1 MVRKCKDC
9 GATLSS
15 HNPGLLCWPCQEK
28 KKEQLQGI
36 IGDTPHY
43 TVENL
48 CLLLG
53 LGNPESVK
61 RLGRKGKIPG
71 RLPGVRQQLYLR
83 EEVDRWIYGESKE
96 ALKKVA
102 SDSRLMKHV
111 TDILNLLNTYA
122 GQLGM
127 IFEPEYFLRPPDS
140 ETISDKEL
148 PYLPYVRD
156 SIPWVDSWMDGQI
169 ESENIPIA
177 AKIEIEP
184 SFTAL
189 KEHYGGTKLWEQ
201 VQTYKQKY
209 GQYVSVGIKVRR
221 SARKLFSG
229 LCIEGTDTVKLWDGI
244 RELLT
249 LDLAP
254 VRVKLNLQGFEV
266 CKPALDITSVHQ
278 AAQLLK
284 EYLPGGAKNK
294 TPKHCSSST
303 GSIDLPHLLG
313 RLVKTYETLERAESN
328 MTNRVK
334 VEKLKGTLPIGT
346 KCEFCSTE

>member
-1 MVRKCKDC
+1 MVRKCKSC
-9 GATLSS
+9 GATLSL

-28 KKEQLQGI
+28 NKEQLQAK

-48 CLLLG
+48 CFLLG
-53 LGNPESVK
+53 LAHPESVK
-61 RLGRKGKIPG
+61 RLGRKRKIPG
-71 RLPGVRQQLYLR
+71 RLPGIRQHLYLR
-83 EEVDRWIYGESKE
+83 KEVDRWIYGESKE

-111 TDILNLLNTYA
+111 TDVLNLLDTYA

-127 IFEPEYFLRPPDS
+127 ILEPEYFLRSPDS

-156 SIPWVDSWMDGQI
+156 FIPWVDSWMDGQI

-177 AKIEIEP
+177 AKIEITP
-184 SFTAL
+184 SFTTL

-221 SARKLFSG
+221 SARRLFSG
-229 LCIEGTDTVKLWDGI
+229 LFIEGTDTFKLWDAI

-254 VRVKLNLQGFEV
+254 VRVKLSLQGIEV
-266 CKPALDITSVHQ
+266 CKPALDITSVQQ

-284 EYLPGGAKNK
+284 QYLPSGAMNK
-294 TPKHCSSST
+294 TPKHCPSST
-303 GSIDLPHLLG
+303 GSIDFLHLLG
-313 RLVKTYETLERAESN
+313 RLVKMYETLERAKFN
-328 MTNRVK
+328 MINRVK
-334 VEKLKGTLPIGT
+334 VEKLKGTLPMAT
-346 KCEFCSTE
+346 KCEFCLTE